1 MKQAGILLH
10 ISSLP
15 GPYGIGSLGKPAYDF
30 VDFLKESGQRIWQ
43 ILPIGPTSYGDSP
56 YSSLSVFAGNPYF
69 IDLDLL
75 VKDGLLKKEELPRE
89 THGRRVD
96 YERLFETKYEILHKA
111 FLRREKYEKGFTDFI
126 RREDTW
132 LCDYARYMVLKKE
145 HENKPWNLWYD
156 DFKYRNPQSIDWL
169 DHEYKEQ
176 LMEYKFY
183 QFLFYKQWQRLKRY
197 ANKNGVQIMG
207 DMPIYCAY
215 DSADVWANPYN
226 YRLDSALNPTF
237 VAGCPPDAFTEDG
250 QLWGNPL
257 YDYVKME
264 QDGYS
269 WWIQRVKHSLKLF
282 DILRIDH
289 FRGFAGYYAIPYGD
303 KTAKGGHWEKGPGY
317 ALFEVIAGECKDA
330 KIVAE
335 NLGFLTDD
343 VFELLRQ
350 CGYPGM
356 HIFQFELGDGETNV
370 PLKKKFKENTIFYS
384 GTHDNQTIMSFYHD
398 LTEKNKSLVDSICRI
413 RFTDRPNL
421 KIIEYC
427 MKQQSR
433 YCIIPLQDYLGLT
446 DSEGRMNTPS
456 TLGGNWSY
464 RAMQMDFS
472 EGLKNYILK
481 LTEKTDRIN

>member
-15 GPYGIGSLGKPAYDF
+15 SPYGIGSLGKPAFDF
-30 VDFLKESGQRIWQ
+30 IDFLKASGQHIWQ

-75 VKDGLLKKEELPRE
+75 VKDGLLKKEELPKE
-89 THGRRVD
+89 DFGRRVD
-96 YERLFETKYEILHKA
+96 YERLYRTRYGILHKA
-111 FLRREKYEKGFTDFI
+111 FLRREKYGKGFADFI

-132 LCDYARYMVLKKE
+132 LGDYASYMVLKKE

-156 DFKYRNPQSIDWL
+156 DFKYRNPQSMNWL
-169 DHEYKEQ
+169 EREYSEQ
-176 LMEYKFY
+176 ILEYKFY
-183 QFLFYKQWQRLKRY
+183 QFLFYRQWQRLKRY
-197 ANKNGVQIMG
+197 ANKNGIQIMG

-215 DSADVWANPYN
+215 DSADVWANPQN

-257 YDYVKME
+257 YDYERMKRE
-264 QDGYS
+264 GYA
-269 WWIQRVKHSLKLF
+269 WWIRRVKHSLKLF

-303 KTAKGGHWEKGPGY
+303 RNAKGGHWEKGPGY
-317 ALFEVIAGECKDA
+317 ALFEAVAGECAEA

-335 NLGFLTDD
+335 NLGFLTED

-356 HIFQFELGDGETNV
+356 HIFQFELGDGENNV

-384 GTHDNQTIMSFYHD
+384 GTHDNQTVMSFYHE
-398 LTEKNKSLVDSICRI
+398 LSEKNKALVDGICRI

-446 DSEGRMNTPS
+446 DGEGRMNTPS
-456 TLGGNWSY
+456 TLGGNWCY
-464 RAMQMDFS
+464 RAMPMDFS
-472 EGLKNYILK
+472 DGLKNYILK
-481 LTEKTDRIN
+481 LTEKTGRIN